1 MLKIIKWYIF
11 LIIGLQAK
19 LERDSDHRQEL
30 EKKIANLET
39 ELFQAQKSQN
49 EIPTNQTNNDQISD
63 FQQKI
68 AALESE
74 LEQARNDKGH
84 LILELLFDVL
94 NFPKD

>member
-49 EIPTNQTNNDQISD
+49 EIPSNQTNNDQISD
-63 FQQKI
+63 FQPKVTKSGV
-68 AALESE
+68 ASPKHP
-74 LEQARNDKGH
+74 RNRIFMR
-84 LILELLFDVL
+84 LQRILVSSINLAT
-94 NFPKD
+94 

>member
-1 MLKIIKWYIF
+1 M
-11 LIIGLQAK
+11 IIGLQAK

-39 ELFQAQKSQN
+39 ELFQAQK
-49 EIPTNQTNNDQISD
+49 NQTNTDQISD

-74 LEQARNDKGH
+74 LEQARNKGQ
-84 LILELLFDVL
+84 LILE
-94 NFPKD
+94 

>member
-49 EIPTNQTNNDQISD
+49 EIPSNQTNNDQISD

-74 LEQARNDKGH
+74 LEQARNKGQ
-84 LILELLFDVL
+84 LILE
-94 NFPKD
+94 

>member
-1 MLKIIKWYIF
+1 M
-11 LIIGLQAK
+11 IIGLQAK

-68 AALESE
+68 AALELE
-74 LEQARNDKGH
+74 LEQARNKGQ
-84 LILELLFDVL
+84 LILE
-94 NFPKD
+94 

>member
-1 MLKIIKWYIF
+1 M
-11 LIIGLQAK
+11 QAK

-74 LEQARNDKGH
+74 LEQARNKGQ
-84 LILELLFDVL
+84 LILEGLFDVL
-94 NFPKD
+94 NFQKDNTKI